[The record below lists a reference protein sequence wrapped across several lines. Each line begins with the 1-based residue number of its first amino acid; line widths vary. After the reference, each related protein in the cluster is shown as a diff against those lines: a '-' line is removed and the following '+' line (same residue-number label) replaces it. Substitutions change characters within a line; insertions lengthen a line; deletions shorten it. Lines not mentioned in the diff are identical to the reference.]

1 MSIPRRVFYDICK
14 AYLPY
19 KDHVIATFSRLFVS
33 FLVIILLFSMIVH
46 FQVMNEFSEVG
57 AIRTELAKQSFQKN
71 FTAPFLAIIANMDSQ
86 IGNEFC
92 CIKHR
97 WGGYEQN
104 TLL

>member
-33 FLVIILLFSMIVH
+33 FLMIILLFSMIVH

-57 AIRTELAKQSFQKN
+57 AIMTELATKAFKEFSQ
-71 FTAPFLAIIANMDSQ
+71 PIAIIANMASQ

-92 CIKHR
+92 CVKHR
-97 WGGYEQN
+97 WGGYE
-104 TLL
+104 